1 MEETS
6 PENSEV
12 VEEEPRTPPPKQRK
26 VGRPAGSKDLKPR
39 AKRAPRMLP
48 VESVEPVESVKP
60 VEEELPRALPHST
73 PFPALSTDDRTS
85 IMLELLRVQ
94 ATSRHQRKVDRW
106 KSFFD

>member
-6 PENSEV
+6 PENSEGV
-12 VEEEPRTPPPKQRK
+12 VEEEPQTPPPKQRK

-48 VESVEPVESVKP
+48 VESVEPVE
-60 VEEELPRALPHST
+60 EELPRALPQST
-73 PFPALSTDDRTS
+73 PFPTLSADDRTS
-85 IMLELLRVQ
+85 MMLELLRIQ
-94 ATSRHQRKVDRW
+94 STSRHQRKVDRW

>member
-12 VEEEPRTPPPKQRK
+12 VEEEPQTPPPKQRK

-39 AKRAPRMLP
+39 AKRAPRMMP
-48 VESVEPVESVKP
+48 VEPVEP
-60 VEEELPRALPHST
+60 VEELPRALPQST
-73 PFPALSTDDRTS
+73 PFPTLSTDDRTS
-85 IMLELLRVQ
+85 MMLELLRVQ